1 MTTANVVFSGPA
13 SQTAPIMEER
23 IITSGATIKPG
34 HLVLTSSDKW
44 INHNLAGDAGNYRII
59 DMDTAKQKLATD
71 TLTAL
76 DNAQAFVPVPGQYY
90 NVVLADSM
98 TISKGDVITSNG
110 DGTVKEATVTGAT
123 PDVVI
128 GYADEAVTTSGA
140 TARLRIRIATA
151 GYQATA

>member
-13 SQTAPIMEER
+13 DQVKPIQEER
-23 IITSGATIKPG
+23 VITAATTIKPG
-34 HLVLTSSDKW
+34 HLVLTSSDQW

-59 DMDTAKQKLATD
+59 DMDVIKQGLVTD
-71 TLTAL
+71 TLDAGDSAL
-76 DNAQAFVPVPGQYY
+76 AFVPVPGQYY
-90 NVVLADSM
+90 NVVLANSQ

-151 GYQATA
+151 GYQATV